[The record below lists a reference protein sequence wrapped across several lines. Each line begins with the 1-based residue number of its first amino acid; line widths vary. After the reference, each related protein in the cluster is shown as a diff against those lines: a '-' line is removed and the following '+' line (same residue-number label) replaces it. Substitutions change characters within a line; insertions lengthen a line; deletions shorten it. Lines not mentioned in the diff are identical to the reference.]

1 MKKILLSM
9 IALCCM
15 TVARAQMSEQV
26 NAILQVGDEV
36 TVFYGAGA
44 LANALTAAPES
55 GAVITLSSG
64 LFNAVTITKRVTI
77 YGCGWFTDT
86 ENGIYPSTLNGTLTI
101 NLPEELEAP
110 HDVYVEGLYINGD
123 VNVPSFID
131 GLSVVKCSWNSTSF
145 SKENKR
151 VNLIQSY
158 IRGRN
163 FSGADNVIL
172 KNSYVNVRYIFPFS
186 AESTVLLDHCI
197 LTDGYDFDNGSS
209 RFNCTNCVITA
220 SYCSSGG
227 PKIFQYCVF
236 PGGSWAQ
243 TTGSGNCWFNV
254 NMATFYTDAENN
266 DYGDNR
272 TFTLAAPEDY
282 IGSDGTEVGVNGGDY
297 PWNKQPKTPVV
308 KDLKLKVEGKQ
319 LKVTYDAQVR

>member
-209 RFNCTNCVITA
+209 RFNCTNCVIT
-220 SYCSSGG
+220 
-227 PKIFQYCVF
+227 
-236 PGGSWAQ
+236 
-243 TTGSGNCWFNV
+243 
-254 NMATFYTDAENN
+254 DAENN